1 MKIFIAGSTGTIG
14 KSLVPLLLK
23 NGHEV
28 VALVRS
34 PEKAKEVEALGARA
48 AVADALNKDELTAAI
63 RRAGPEVIL
72 HELTALAD
80 AVGNFKK
87 FDEEFALTNRLRT
100 EVTDTMLT
108 KG

>member
-34 PEKAKEVEALGARA
+34 PEKAKEVEAVHRRRVFDPQCCRMGAC
-48 AVADALNKDELTAAI
+48 
-63 RRAGPEVIL
+63 
-72 HELTALAD
+72 
-80 AVGNFKK
+80 
-87 FDEEFALTNRLRT
+87 ALTR
-100 EVTDTMLT
+100 
-108 KG
+108 